1 MQEENNR
8 IYLLSKEKVS
18 KALLKLG
25 IPTMIGMMTSALYNL
40 VDAYFVARLG
50 TTQMGAVAVVYP
62 LSLVTLGVGLLFG
75 SGASSYLARLL
86 GDKRYEEADK
96 CASTALFTSIGI
108 GMVFILSMLAG
119 LMPILR
125 ILGTTDTIL
134 PYAKGYAVIFIIG
147 LLINIFNI
155 TINNIA
161 TSEGATMFSMAAML
175 AGGIA
180 NIVLDP
186 ILIYVVGLGV
196 NGAAIATL
204 LSRCISASIFIYYI
218 VGGKS
223 VFHFSI
229 KNIEPS
235 KKVYGEIF
243 KVGIPMLVYQLLT
256 SVTLSIT
263 NLFAAHFGDF
273 AIAAMG
279 VVSRITSLGGMMSF
293 GFLKGYQPFIGY
305 NYGAGN
311 WERVKKA
318 TRITL
323 LWTTIFCGIFSLLL
337 VVFANPIMHAFSK
350 DDAMVIHT
358 GSKAL
363 IVNGI
368 VFLGSGFQVVY
379 SSMFLALGR
388 VKEGGMIS
396 VGRQGAFF
404 IPLIFLLTALFH
416 LNGLI
421 LAQPAADL
429 CSIIMVFIL
438 KTNYEKETRK
448 AGIIA

>member
-40 VDAYFVARLG
+40 VDAYFVAGLG
-50 TTQMGAVAVVYP
+50 TSQMGAVAVVFP
-62 LSLVTLGVGLLFG
+62 LSLVILGVGLLFG

-86 GDKRYEEADK
+86 GDKKYKEADK
-96 CASTALFTSIGI
+96 CASTALFTSIGV
-108 GMVFILSMLAG
+108 GTVFILSMLMG
-119 LMPILR
+119 LMPLLR

-134 PYAKGYAVIFIIG
+134 PYAKGYAELFIIG

-161 TSEGATMFSMAAML
+161 TAEGATMLSMAAML

-180 NIVLDP
+180 NIILDP

-229 KNIEPS
+229 RNIEPS

-273 AIAAMG
+273 AIASMG
-279 VVSRITSLGGMMSF
+279 VVSRLTSLGGMMIF
-293 GFLKGYQPFIGY
+293 GFLKGYQPFVGY

-311 WERVKKA
+311 MERVKKA

-323 LWTTIFCGIFSLLL
+323 LWTTIFCGVFSLLL
-337 VVFANPIMHAFSK
+337 VVFANQIMHAFSK
-350 DDAMVIHT
+350 DDVMVIHT

-368 VFLGSGFQVVY
+368 VFLGLGFQVVY

-388 VKEGGMIS
+388 AKEGGMIS

-421 LAQPAADL
+421 LAQPVADL

-438 KTNYEKETRK
+438 KTNYEKETK
-448 AGIIA
+448 KEGIYA